1 MNRKVLIQ
9 ISLFLVVLVA
19 CFIFYR
25 LFFKNPEIKLNDIKE
40 DKQGNKILLKQETNQ
55 IKDIVYNSNYSNDN
69 KYTIKAEFGQF
80 NKEDPDLMLLT
91 NVKGTIILNNYDIIK
106 ISSDKAIYNSENY
119 NTNFYKNVLIIFED
133 HRINSDNFDLSFD
146 KKISTIYNNVIYKN
160 LNTTLRA
167 DKIDIDLITKD
178 SKIYMM
184 DKSKK
189 VKIKSLN

>member
-91 NVKGTIILNNYDIIK
+91 NVKGTIILNIFDIIK
-106 ISSDKAIYNSENY
+106 ISSDKASYNSENY

>member
-9 ISLFLVVLVA
+9 LSLFLVVLIA

-25 LFFKNPEIKLNDIKE
+25 LFFKNPEIKSNDIRK
-40 DKQGNKILLKQETNQ
+40 DKQENKILIEQETNQ

-80 NKEDPDLMLLT
+80 NKKDPDLMLLT
-91 NVKGTIILNNYDIIK
+91 NVEGTILLNNSDIIK
-106 ISSDKAIYNSENY
+106 ISSDKASYNSENY

-133 HRINSDNFDLSFD
+133 HRIDSDNFDLSFD
-146 KKISTIYNNVIYKN
+146 KKISTIYNNVTYKN
-160 LNTTLRA
+160 LNTTLQA

-178 SKIYMM
+178 SKIYMI

>member
-1 MNRKVLIQ
+1 MNKKVLIQ
-9 ISLFLVVLVA
+9 FSLFLVVLVA
-19 CFIFYR
+19 CFTFYR
-25 LFFKNPEIKLNDIKE
+25 LFFKNPEIKLNDIRK
-40 DKQGNKILLKQETNQ
+40 DKQENKILIEQDTNQ

-80 NKEDPDLMLLT
+80 NKEEPDLMLLT
-91 NVKGTIILNNYDIIK
+91 NVKGTILLNNSDIIK
-106 ISSDKAIYNSENY
+106 ISSDKASYNSENY

-133 HRINSDNFDLSFD
+133 HRINSDNFDLFFD
-146 KKISTIYNNVIYKN
+146 KKISTIYNNVTYKN

-178 SKIYMM
+178 SKIYML